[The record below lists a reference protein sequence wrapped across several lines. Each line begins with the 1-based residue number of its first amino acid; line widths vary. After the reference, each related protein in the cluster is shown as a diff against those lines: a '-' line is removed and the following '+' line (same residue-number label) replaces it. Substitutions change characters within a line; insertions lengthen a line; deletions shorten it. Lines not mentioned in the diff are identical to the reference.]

1 MSNKNAASLDAKQR
15 NELIY
20 RLDGRPPFGT
30 AFPLGL
36 QHVLCMFTSNL
47 APLLIV
53 AGACGLS
60 GQQIVNVVQC
70 AMLMAGLTTLLQLY
84 PLRFGKHFQIGAGI
98 PIFMATSFA
107 FVPAATALAATTLA
121 AGATPEEAMGT
132 IIGCCIIGSIVEIVL
147 GLCYKFIGRLFPPLV
162 VGAGL
167 TAIGLNLLTVG
178 VNYMAGGTGAADYGS
193 VQNMALGFGVFA
205 IVAVLQRFGKGF
217 IKNSAI
223 LIALVVG
230 YIIAGFMGML
240 DFSSVKDSSW
250 VSVPMP
256 LQFDIRF
263 DLGASV
269 SFIILFVYS
278 ALQIIGNGNGVT
290 IACFDRTTT
299 NKETSG
305 GILADAVGSLA
316 AAVFNCMPNTA
327 FGQNAGI
334 IAMTKICNK
343 WSIALG
349 AFVLVIASFLP
360 KLGGIFSGIPS
371 CVLGGVLMSVFG
383 TILLNGIK
391 MISKAG
397 FSERNILVLAITFS
411 LGLGLAGNSAATANL
426 PGFLQFIFNDTVAAT
441 CIVAIVI
448 NLIFPESKK
457 EKEAAKAEEKT
468 EEAEA

>member
-1 MSNKNAASLDAKQR
+1 MFKKSAASVDAKERQQ
-15 NELIY
+15 LIY
-20 RLDGRPPFGT
+20 QLDGRPPFGT
-30 AFPLGL
+30 AFPLGM

-60 GQQIVNVVQC
+60 GQQIVNIVQC

-84 PLRFGKHFQIGAGI
+84 PLRFGKNFQIGAGI

-107 FVPAATALAATTLA
+107 FVPAGTALAAATLA

-132 IIGCCIIGSIVEIVL
+132 VIGCCIIGSIVEL
-147 GLCYKFIGRLFPPLV
+147 LMGLCYKFIGRLFPPLV

-167 TAIGLNLLTVG
+167 TAIGISLLTVG
-178 VNYMAGGTGAADYGS
+178 VNYMAGGNGSPDYGS
-193 VQNMALGFGVFA
+193 AENMALGFGVFA
-205 IVAVLQRFGKGF
+205 IVVVLQRFGKGF

-230 YIIAGFMGML
+230 YVIAGFMGML
-240 DFSSVKDSSW
+240 DFSSIKEASW

-256 LQFDIRF
+256 WQFDVKF
-263 DLGASV
+263 SLSASV
-269 SFIILFVYS
+269 SFIILFIYS
-278 ALQIIGNGNGVT
+278 GLQIIGNGNGVT
-290 IACFDRTTT
+290 IACFDRSATD
-299 NKETSG
+299 KETSG
-305 GILADAVGSLA
+305 GILADAVGSLFA
-316 AAVFNCMPNTA
+316 AIFNCMPNTA

-360 KLGGIFSGIPS
+360 KLGGLFSGIPS

-391 MISKAG
+391 MIAKAG

-411 LGLGLAGNSAATANL
+411 LGLGLAGKADAIANL
-426 PGFLQFIFNDTVAAT
+426 PGFLKFIFNDSVAAT

-448 NLIFPESKK
+448 NLIFPEEKK
-457 EKEAAKAEEKT
+457 VKAAAAAEEKS
-468 EEAEA
+468 EG